1 MIVCEEALIDGIPEQ
16 LRDWDKINVYLEDA
30 AKLATNGLPINEEV
44 YMTDKEFTWM
54 GEPFAVLLDEV
65 HSHYYVNYD
74 REIFYLMKAFN

>member
-1 MIVCEEALIDGIPEQ
+1 MPQNL
-16 LRDWDKINVYLEDA
+16 LLTVYL
-30 AKLATNGLPINEEV
+30 LNEEV